1 MQPIYSTIAEEETM
15 KVAILNGNPDA
26 NNDVFDSYLK
36 KLSDAL
42 MSDNHVVTI
51 FNLREMDVRYCTGCF
66 GCWVETPGECVENDD
81 SRHISREYI
90 NSDFVLFAS
99 PVIMGFTSALLRKA
113 QERLLPLL
121 LPYFGF
127 VQNEVQ
133 HLSRYEK
140 YPLVGLLLEKGKDT
154 DEEDI
159 KVISDIYQRTAF
171 NSRTSFCFTK
181 LTSDPVEEVANEI
194 NRI

>member
-1 MQPIYSTIAEEETM
+1 M
-15 KVAILNGNPDA
+15 KIAILNGNPNAD
-26 NNDVFDSYLK
+26 NVKFDDYLR
-36 KLSDAL
+36 KLSDSL
-42 MSDNHVVTI
+42 ETSKHTVTTLQ
-51 FNLREMDVRYCTGCF
+51 LRDMDIKYCVGCF
-66 GCWVETPGECVENDD
+66 GCWVETPGECVKNDD

-113 QERLLPLL
+113 QEMLLPLL
-121 LPYFGF
+121 LPYFRF

-181 LTSDPVEEVANEI
+181 LTSDPIEEVADEI